1 MNFLKLI
8 KDYGTCS
15 GLKINHD
22 KSEIMILG
30 NCSSTLQQDNV
41 VSCNLKIKKVVKIL
55 GVHFT
60 YDFRLKQKLN
70 VDELISSIQQKLRIW
85 RWRDLTIIGRIQIVK
100 TFIIPIFLYRASLI
114 LVNREFVKD
123 VNKIIFD
130 FIWKGKDKIK
140 RSALIGDIEDGGLK
154 APHLDSIIE
163 TQRILCCKKLASDQP
178 SNWKKIVLHYL
189 EPVGGKLIL
198 CYNFDLKKLPIKL
211 PAFYEECFKSF
222 AKCSAATHT
231 SIQDQ
236 NRQDLSKAIVW
247 NNKFICIGG
256 KSVSFKNLAE
266 KGILRIG
273 DLISDNNEFIVKSNY
288 KLRELNTS
296 PLDIFRL
303 ISVIDALPVEWRE
316 SLNTLASTADEPF
329 NLYNEIKLSF
339 NDKNVLI
346 ETVISKTIYKELRN
360 RIITPPT
367 AQLNFKTHFV
377 NDVLEWKEIY
387 SLPFRTSLDTK
398 SHEFQYKL
406 LNRCLITNSFLNKIG
421 IFPSPA
427 CSFCGEMNE
436 SLEHFFISCRY
447 TKDFW
452 AEVIKWCN
460 NQGVKIK
467 HLSEK
472 DIMFGILRCEDEL
485 LINHILIIAKQYLYS
500 CRQNKSLPSIKV
512 LNLKIKTIHQ
522 LETMIAKS
530 NNKLKAH
537 NMKWDKYKKNY

>member
-1 MNFLKLI
+1 M
-8 KDYGTCS
+8 
-15 GLKINHD
+15 
-22 KSEIMILG
+22 
-30 NCSSTLQQDNV
+30 
-41 VSCNLKIKKVVKIL
+41 
-55 GVHFT
+55 
-60 YDFRLKQKLN
+60 
-70 VDELISSIQQKLRIW
+70 
-85 RWRDLTIIGRIQIVK
+85 
-100 TFIIPIFLYRASLI
+100 I

-123 VNKIIFD
+123 VNKIMFD

-140 RSALIGDIEDGGLK
+140 RS

-198 CYNFDLKKLPIKL
+198 CCDFDLKKLPIKL

-247 NNKFICIGG
+247 NNKFISIGG
-256 KSVSFKNLAE
+256 KSVYFKNLTE

-329 NLYNEIKLSF
+329 NLYNF

-398 SHEFQYKL
+398 SREFQYKL
-406 LNRCLITNSFLNKIG
+406 LNRCLITNSF
-421 IFPSPA
+421 
-427 CSFCGEMNE
+427 
-436 SLEHFFISCRY
+436 
-447 TKDFW
+447 
-452 AEVIKWCN
+452 
-460 NQGVKIK
+460 
-467 HLSEK
+467 
-472 DIMFGILRCEDEL
+472 
-485 LINHILIIAKQYLYS
+485 
-500 CRQNKSLPSIKV
+500 
-512 LNLKIKTIHQ
+512 
-522 LETMIAKS
+522 
-530 NNKLKAH
+530 
-537 NMKWDKYKKNY
+537 